1 MTTHH
6 PIKPNPE
13 PAKILDTV
21 RERARNF
28 RGFRYHSSE
37 HIYDDLAVS
46 IKRFPG
52 PVAGGR
58 QFVLV
63 HGIAVSSRYFR
74 PVATELANIG
84 EVFLID
90 LAGYGSAPKPRRD
103 VSIADHARVLGDF
116 LVRAGINN
124 PVLVG
129 HSMGSQVVSQLAFE
143 RPELSDRLVLM
154 APTIYPPE
162 RSLLIKARQL
172 LFIDT
177 FREKFKTNMIVFT
190 DYLFRCGIPYFLAQ
204 QKQLFDDQ
212 MEDRLPFIHT
222 KTLVVRGDRDPIV
235 SRAWASAVAHLM
247 PNATY
252 TEVHGPHITM
262 YSDPVGTAE
271 CIAKHAL

>member
-1 MTTHH
+1 MEAV
-6 PIKPNPE
+6 I
-13 PAKILDTV
+13 
-21 RERARNF
+21 ERARNF

-37 HIYDDLAVS
+37 RTFDDLAVS
-46 IKRFPG
+46 INRFPG
-52 PVAGGR
+52 AVTGGR
-58 QFVLV
+58 PFVLV

-74 PVATELANIG
+74 PVATELAKSG

-90 LAGYGSAPKPRRD
+90 LAGYGSAPKPGRD

-116 LVRAGINN
+116 LVRAGIDN

-129 HSMGSQVVSQLAFE
+129 HSMGSQVVSQLAFD

-162 RSLLIKARQL
+162 RSLAIAARQL
-172 LFIDT
+172 LLADT
-177 FREKFKTNMIVFT
+177 FREKFRTNVIVST
-190 DYLFRCGIPYFLAQ
+190 DYLFRCGIPYFFAQ
-204 QKQLFDDQ
+204 QKHLFADR
-212 MEDRLPFIHT
+212 MEDRLDQITT

-235 SRAWASAVAHLM
+235 CRAWASAVAHLM

-262 YSDPVGTAE
+262 YSDPVGTAR
-271 CIAKHAL
+271 CIVEHSR